1 MKYNKPL
8 GERFLFIHL
17 HAPERMIVVN
27 KTSYIFECLIC
38 YFSEIWFVTVFP
50 HVLVVF

>member
-17 HAPERMIVVN
+17 QAPEGKIVVD
-27 KTSYIFECLIC
+27 KTLYIFECLI
-38 YFSEIWFVTVFP
+38 YFSEICFLTVFP
-50 HVLVVF
+50 DVLLGF

>member
-17 HAPERMIVVN
+17 QAPEGMIVVN
-27 KTSYIFECLIC
+27 KTLHIFECLIC
-38 YFSEIWFVTVFP
+38 YFSEICFVIVFP
-50 HVLVVF
+50 DVLLGF